1 MRNVAFVLCLLF
13 LLQACGNKRKNDVQ
27 SCQMYQVASF
37 DYFASGEY
45 DGVYLLSNLFEKADF
60 GIGTVDGLDGEMYV
74 RDGKACRITSSGEI
88 VEVSPSAMLPFA
100 MMCKFKPDTTFL
112 YTGKIP
118 VYKKIDDLVNDST
131 KLLAIEI
138 KGVYASLTTRSVPKQ
153 KKPYKSLYDIIAHE
167 QIVFHPENLNG
178 TAVGYRIPAR
188 CIAVNPTGYHIHY
201 VSEDGKEGGHILAFS
216 TDSVMVSI
224 QVLDDIEL
232 VWNH

>member
-1 MRNVAFVLCLLF
+1 MRNVVFVLCLLF
-13 LLQACGNKRKNDVQ
+13 LLQACGNKEENDVQ
-27 SCQMYQVASF
+27 SRQMYQVASF
-37 DYFASGEY
+37 DYFASGKYE
-45 DGVYLLSNLFEKADF
+45 GVYPLNNLFEKADF

-74 RDGKACRITSSGEI
+74 RDGKAYRIISSGEV
-88 VEVSPSAMLPFA
+88 VEVPSSAMLPFA
-100 MMCKFKPDTTFL
+100 MMCKFKPDTMFL
-112 YTGKIP
+112 YTGKMP
-118 VYKKIDDLVNDST
+118 VYKKIDELVNDST

-153 KKPYKSLYDIIAHE
+153 EKPYKNLYDIIAHD
-167 QIVFHPENLNG
+167 QVVFHPENLKG

-201 VSEDGKEGGHILAFS
+201 VSEDGKEGGHVLAFS

-232 VWNH
+232 VWNN

>member
-1 MRNVAFVLCLLF
+1 MRNVVFVLCLLF
-13 LLQACGNKRKNDVQ
+13 LLQACGNKGKNDVQ

-37 DYFASGEY
+37 DCFASGEY

-74 RDGKACRITSSGEI
+74 RDGKAHRITSSGEI
-88 VEVSPSAMLPFA
+88 VEVPPSAMLPFA

-201 VSEDGKEGGHILAFS
+201 ISEDGKEGGHVLAFS

-232 VWNH
+232 VWKH